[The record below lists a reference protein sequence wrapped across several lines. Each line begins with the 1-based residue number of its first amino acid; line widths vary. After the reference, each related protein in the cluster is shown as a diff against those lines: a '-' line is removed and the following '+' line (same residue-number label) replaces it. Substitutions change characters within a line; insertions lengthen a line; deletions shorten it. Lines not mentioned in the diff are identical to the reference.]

1 MTAPPAL
8 RLRGLTHRY
17 GALEVL
23 RGVDLEIR
31 GPGTFGFLGVNGA
44 GKTTTLRILLGF
56 LRPTGGAAEVLGE
69 PVGPGMPGARARLGY
84 LPQEPAFHAW
94 MTGEEALV
102 LGGRLLGL
110 TRRAARLRAGD
121 LLERLDLTAAARRR
135 VGGWSVGMRQRLG
148 LAQALLGAPD
158 LLLLDEPVA
167 SLDPLGRATVLALLR
182 DLGRTAT
189 VFLSSHVL
197 ADLERTCD
205 HVTVLHQ
212 GRILANE
219 PLVALEGR
227 FFRPIFEVRT
237 GAAPTSLR
245 AALEA
250 LPSVALVEEGSAD
263 PADPAPASWR
273 VWARDRDAVGLEV
286 PALLSRLG
294 VPLHRFAP
302 VVPTLEEVFLRM
314 VDAPP
319 APSSEDGGVTRT
331 AERGPS

>member
-1 MTAPPAL
+1 MTAPPAI
-8 RLRGLTHRY
+8 RLRGIVHRY

-69 PVGPGMPGARARLGY
+69 PVGPGMARTRVGY

-94 MTGEEALV
+94 MTGEEALL
-102 LGGRLLGL
+102 LGGRLLGFSRREAR
-110 TRRAARLRAGD
+110 RRAGE
-121 LLERLDLTAAARRR
+121 LLERLTLSDAARRR

-148 LAQALLGAPD
+148 LAQALLGSPD

-167 SLDPLGRATVLALLR
+167 ALDPLGRAAVLALLR

-205 HVTVLHQ
+205 HVTILHQ
-212 GRILANE
+212 GRILAHE
-219 PLVALEGR
+219 PLAALESR
-227 FFRPIFEVRT
+227 FFRPVFEVLAGVDPAT
-237 GAAPTSLR
+237 FR

-250 LPSVALVEEGSAD
+250 LPSVALVEEG
-263 PADPAPASWR
+263 PADPAEPTHAAWR
-273 VWARDRDAVGLEV
+273 VWARDRDAVGREV
-286 PALLSRLG
+286 PALVARLG

-302 VVPTLEEVFLRM
+302 VAPTLEEVFLRM
-314 VDAPP
+314 VDGGSPP
-319 APSSEDGGVTRT
+319 QGRVG
-331 AERGPS
+331 